1 VAHGALPGAGAGILG
16 DFWSLATLAPG
27 AWSVRP
33 EVAAPLLIAAGAYA
47 VGWWR
52 LRRRGGAVS
61 GWRVAGS
68 GGGLLSLFIALSSPL
83 EQMAHASFA
92 AHMVQHL
99 LLIVAAAPLLLLA
112 DPFAA
117 LFWALPARLRQSGGR
132 LVRPGTALRRLW
144 RGLTVM
150 SVTWLAYV
158 AALWLW
164 HLPIAYD
171 AAVADRAVHD
181 IEHLVFFATAVL
193 FWWPI
198 VQPAPRLRAP
208 TGYGARVVYL
218 VLAAMQ
224 GALLGLLLAMSPQTW
239 YRAYP
244 SANDQSLGGLVM
256 WALGGAVDM
265 LAVLILLGRYLGSQS
280 RAAPEPSHGSNS
292 SRGRLKLGSAQAKRN
307 GASQSN

>member
-1 VAHGALPGAGAGILG
+1 VAHGAAQALGAGTPG
-16 DFWSLATLAPG
+16 DI
-27 AWSVRP
+27 WSVAALAAGGWSARP
-33 EVAAPLLIAAGAYA
+33 EVAAPLLIAACAYA

-52 LRRRGGAVS
+52 LRRRGGSVP
-61 GWRVAGS
+61 GWRVAAS
-68 GGGLLSLFIALSSPL
+68 GAGLLSVLVALSPAL
-83 EQMAHASFA
+83 DQLAHTSFV

-99 LLIVAAAPLLLLA
+99 LLIVGAAPLLLLA

-117 LFWALPARLRQSGGR
+117 LFWALPAPVRVGAGR
-132 LVRPGTALRRLW
+132 LLRPGTPLRRLW

-150 SVTWLAYV
+150 SVAWLAHV
-158 AALWLW
+158 GAIWFW

-181 IEHLVFFATAVL
+181 LEHLVFFATGVV

-198 VQPAPRLRAP
+198 VQPAPRFQAP

-239 YRAYP
+239 YRAYA
-244 SANDQSLGGLVM
+244 SVNDQSLGGLVM
-256 WALGGAVDM
+256 WALGGAVNM
-265 LAVLILLGRYLGSQS
+265 LAVLILLGRYLGSQG
-280 RAAPEPSHGSNS
+280 RAAPEPSHRSKS
-292 SRGRLKLGSAQAKRN
+292 SRERLKLGSAKRN
-307 GASQSN
+307 GAIQ

>member
-1 VAHGALPGAGAGILG
+1 MAHDAAPMLAAGTLG
-16 DFWSLATLAPG
+16 DI
-27 AWSVRP
+27 WSVAALAAGGWSARP
-33 EVAAPLLIAAGAYA
+33 EVAAPLLIAGGVYA

-61 GWRVAGS
+61 GWRVAAS
-68 GGGLLSLFIALSSPL
+68 GGGLLSVFVALSPAL
-83 EQMAHASFA
+83 DQLAHSSFV

-99 LLIVAAAPLLLLA
+99 LLIVGAAPLLLLA

-117 LFWALPARLRQSGGR
+117 LFWALPAPLRVGAGR
-132 LVRPGTALRRLW
+132 LLRPGTPLRRLW
-144 RGLTVM
+144 RGLTAM
-150 SVTWLAYV
+150 SVAWLVHV

-198 VQPAPRLRAP
+198 VQPAPRFQAP
-208 TGYGARVVYL
+208 TDYGARVVYL

-239 YRAYP
+239 YRAYA
-244 SANDQSLGGLVM
+244 SANDQSFGGLVM
-256 WALGGAVDM
+256 WALGGAVNM
-265 LAVLILLGRYLGSQS
+265 LAVLILLGRYLGSQG
-280 RAAPEPSHGSNS
+280 RAASEPSPRPTAA
-292 SRGRLKLGSAQAKRN
+292 SRGGTHEV
-307 GASQSN
+307 GHP

>member
-1 VAHGALPGAGAGILG
+1 MAHEAAQALSAGTPGDIWSVAALTAGG
-16 DFWSLATLAPG
+16 WC
-27 AWSVRP
+27 VRP
-33 EVAAPLLIAAGAYA
+33 EVAGPLLIAAGLYA

-52 LRRRGGAVS
+52 LRRRGGSVP
-61 GWRVAGS
+61 GWRVAAS
-68 GGGLLSLFIALSSPL
+68 GGGLLSVFVALSPAL
-83 EQMAHASFA
+83 DQLAHTSFV

-99 LLIVAAAPLLLLA
+99 LLIVGAAPLLLLA

-117 LFWALPARLRQSGGR
+117 LFWALPAPLRVGAGR
-132 LVRPGTALRRLW
+132 LLRPGRPLRRLW

-150 SVTWLAYV
+150 SVAWLVHV

-198 VQPAPRLRAP
+198 VQPAPRFQAP
-208 TGYGARVVYL
+208 TDYGARVVYL

-239 YRAYP
+239 YRAYA
-244 SANDQSLGGLVM
+244 SANDQSFGGLVM
-256 WALGGAVDM
+256 WALGGAVNM
-265 LAVLILLGRYLGSQS
+265 LAVLILLGRYLGSQG
-280 RAAPEPSHGSNS
+280 RAAPEPSHRS
-292 SRGRLKLGSAQAKRN
+292 
-307 GASQSN
+307 